1 LSVGGDDRQ
10 PLVYCHVCGK
20 PGQAALIAELKAR
33 GLWTERAR
41 AKKERRA
48 EIGRTSWQ
56 IRDLNGVVQ
65 AVHERIDYS
74 DGSKSFIWRRS
85 DGGTGLNGRK
95 TASLPLYGSE
105 QLAGLPDGTTV
116 VVCEGEKAA
125 DAARRLGL
133 VALGTVTGAGNPI
146 HNDAVLQ
153 TLTPFDIVL
162 WPDND
167 DTGRAH
173 MIEIGRRL
181 LALGEAR

>member
-1 LSVGGDDRQ
+1 
-10 PLVYCHVCGK
+10 
-20 PGQAALIAELKAR
+20 
-33 GLWTERAR
+33 
-41 AKKERRA
+41 
-48 EIGRTSWQ
+48 
-56 IRDLNGVVQ
+56 VQ

-74 DGSKSFIWRRS
+74 DGSKSFIWRRP

-105 QLAGLPDGTTV
+105 QLAELPAGTTV
-116 VVCEGEKAA
+116 IVCEGEKAA
-125 DAARRLGL
+125 DAARRLGV

-173 MIEIGRRL
+173 MVEIGRRL
-181 LALGEAR
+181 LILGEAR